1 MKYLSELFGFDQTGV
16 VFSRKDHILL
26 RTIRYPASH
35 YRTRHGYAVP
45 LTNKSHLLLKYL
57 KDRKT
62 GDLSVPQVLSQ
73 LKLNLMLV
81 DFNGLVHH
89 VWNENKDGMFYLFV
103 KCIPK
108 PDKGMLFLGDNYMV
122 TSALTVVS
130 QKYNSPK
137 ELLDFHAENYLHSY
151 NFERDILY
159 FTYKQL
165 LQEMPQDYEVL
176 ESFVIDTEKKD

>member
-57 KDRKT
+57 QDRKA

-89 VWNENKDGMFYLFV
+89 VWNENKDGLFYLFV

-108 PDKGMLFLGDNYMV
+108 PDKGMLFLGDNHTV

-165 LQEMPQDYEVL
+165 LQEMLQDYEVL